1 MSTNIIR
8 TLQEREWIRVVGHR
22 DVPGKPALFATT
34 STFLDSF
41 GLKNLDELPTL
52 AEIRDMENLE
62 PELQLESPPEAVAAI
77 PASSDEDMDLDDSP
91 PVAQGNAQGDAQG
104 DEQNEADNAGQDTER
119 Q

>member
-1 MSTNIIR
+1 
-8 TLQEREWIRVVGHR
+8 
-22 DVPGKPALFATT
+22 
-34 STFLDSF
+34 
-41 GLKNLDELPTL
+41 
-52 AEIRDMENLE
+52 MENLE

-91 PVAQGNAQGDAQG
+91 PVAQGDAQG